1 MAGFVKAVREKVWLK
16 ILMAGPSGC
25 GKSKSALRVAEG
37 LAKKCN
43 SSIAYI
49 GTEGSRD
56 LYYADDHDYDL
67 LQLEPPFSVEK
78 YTAAID
84 EAVKAG
90 YQVCIID
97 SLSMEWKWLNEQ
109 HDKMPGNSFQNW
121 GKLKPIH
128 QNFMDKIL
136 QAPMHIICTARGK
149 DEWVLEEQNNKK
161 VPKKVGLGTQSDKD
175 LAYNMTIS
183 FMIDQNT
190 HVASADKDNTGLYQG
205 VYEILTEKD
214 GEKLWEWANTGKVP
228 TAKPKPT
235 INPVSEED
243 ALIAIQNE
251 IIQLCKDKGGTKNKE
266 LMSKLKEYTS
276 NGNPKALKE
285 VAKAKECL
293 TAIKE
298 VKGIE

>member
-1 MAGFVKAVREKVWLK
+1 MAFVKAVRELVWLK

-43 SSIAYI
+43 SGIAYI

-67 LQLEPPFSVEK
+67 LQLEPPFSIDK
-78 YTAAID
+78 YASAID
-84 EAVKAG
+84 EAVASG
-90 YQVCIID
+90 YKVCIID

-128 QNFMDKIL
+128 QAFMDKIL

-190 HVASADKDNTGLYQG
+190 HIASADKDNTGLYQG
-205 VYEILTEKD
+205 VYEVLTEKD
-214 GEKLWEWANTGKVP
+214 GEKLWEWANAGKAP
-228 TAKPKPT
+228 AKKPKEVNIPT
-235 INPVSEED
+235 TDTDTLGTLHADI
-243 ALIAIQNE
+243 IAE
-251 IIQLCKDKGGTKNKE
+251 CTRLGGTKNAT
-266 LMSKLKEYTS
+266 LMTKLKEYTT
-276 NGNPKALKE
+276 NGNPKQIKD
-285 VAKAKECL
+285 VAKATELLEELKKME
-293 TAIKE
+293 A
-298 VKGIE
+298 